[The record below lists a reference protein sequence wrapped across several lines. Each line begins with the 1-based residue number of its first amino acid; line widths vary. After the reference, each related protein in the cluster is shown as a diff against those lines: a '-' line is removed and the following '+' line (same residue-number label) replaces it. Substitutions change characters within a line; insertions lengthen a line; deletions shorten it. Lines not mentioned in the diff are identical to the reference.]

1 MTDPWIGAREI
12 DERLG
17 IMRQQWHDLLRLS
30 AMHLEGPLFELSQ
43 QLQRQ
48 LQDQQRQMQRLQ
60 NQVEQLQLQVQQ
72 LQPAVEEPDS
82 EPVHSDC
89 LTWL

>member
-1 MTDPWIGAREI
+1 MTDRWIGAREI

-17 IMRQQWHDLLRLS
+17 IMRQQWYDLLGVSER
-30 AMHLEGPLFELSQ
+30 HLEVGLFELSQ
-43 QLQRQ
+43 QLRRQ
-48 LQDQQRQMQRLQ
+48 LQDQQRQMHCLQ
-60 NQVEQLQLQVQQ
+60 NQVEQLQQQVQQ
-72 LQPAVEEPDS
+72 LQPVVEEPEL